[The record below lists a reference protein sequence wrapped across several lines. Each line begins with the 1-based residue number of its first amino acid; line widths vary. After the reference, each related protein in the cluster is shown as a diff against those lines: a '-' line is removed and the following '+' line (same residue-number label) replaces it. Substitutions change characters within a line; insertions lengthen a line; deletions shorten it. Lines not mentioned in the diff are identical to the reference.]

1 MIRQHESAPFSDVG
15 SDGAISREFSIEF
28 LRYSIAALLAGAVA
42 FLIVIRV
49 VAPDQLARNIGPGMA
64 VVLLSVVWILLWRG
78 KLRAAVNLMMVGT
91 WIIVTGICIFNG
103 GVRTPVVIAYPLLV
117 VYVGWRTSLRAAAA
131 VACLSVATVVGMAL
145 AESSGLLPAAP
156 RTPPVMYAVIQ
167 VLFLVL
173 GAILTFS
180 LVRAYKNRVRELQ
193 ALGNDLA
200 AQMTELTA
208 SRTELDRAQAV
219 GKIGSWIYDI
229 PGDRM
234 KLSAETC
241 RIFGLPQG
249 TPGDYRSY
257 VERTYPDDRDALQ
270 RAWQLALD
278 GAPFDHEHRL
288 MIGHELR
295 WIRQKAEFERDAE
308 GRAIRAV
315 GVTQDITERKAFER
329 RLQDQQAH
337 LEDLVASRTAELAA
351 ARDAAEA
358 ANAAKSIFL
367 ANMSHEIRTPM
378 NAIIGLTHL
387 LRRAASTPE
396 QTDRLGKID
405 SAASH
410 LLSIIND
417 ILDVSKIEAGKLAL
431 EDTDF
436 SLSAIF
442 DQVRSMILDQARAR
456 GLEIE
461 ADAGGV
467 PLWLRGDPTR
477 LRQALFNYTSNAV
490 KFTERG
496 SIVLRA
502 RLLGEDA
509 SGFQMRFEVEDTG
522 IGIEAGKIAGLFHAF
537 EQADSSTTRKYGGTG
552 LGLVITRRLA
562 ELMGGEAGAESVP
575 GRGSTFWFTARLRRG
590 HGAMPEPE
598 AARVEDIEAEL
609 RRRCGGAHLLL
620 AEDNAI
626 NREVALELLAGA
638 SLEVDVAVDGREALA
653 KARGTAY
660 DLILMDVQMPHMDGL
675 EATRAIRALPGCEA
689 TPILAMTANAFE
701 DDRRACADA
710 GMNDFVAKPVNPDD
724 LYRALLKWLPETA
737 PDAGARTVAGRE
749 PESATAPAEDPAAIR
764 QRLENIAG
772 LDTGQGLAAMR
783 GNWSKYRRMLALFA
797 ESHAADGA
805 QLGLALA
812 ANDIEAVR
820 GLAHTLKGS
829 AGTVGATRTARVA
842 AELNG
847 AIRSGARRED
857 IDRLCTD
864 LIADLDTMVRDIRNA
879 VA

>member
-1 MIRQHESAPFSDVG
+1 MPAPG
-15 SDGAISREFSIEF
+15 
-28 LRYSIAALLAGAVA
+28 
-42 FLIVIRV
+42 
-49 VAPDQLARNIGPGMA
+49 
-64 VVLLSVVWILLWRG
+64 
-78 KLRAAVNLMMVGT
+78 
-91 WIIVTGICIFNG
+91 
-103 GVRTPVVIAYPLLV
+103 
-117 VYVGWRTSLRAAAA
+117 
-131 VACLSVATVVGMAL
+131 
-145 AESSGLLPAAP
+145 
-156 RTPPVMYAVIQ
+156 
-167 VLFLVL
+167 
-173 GAILTFS
+173 
-180 LVRAYKNRVRELQ
+180 
-193 ALGNDLA
+193 
-200 AQMTELTA
+200 
-208 SRTELDRAQAV
+208 
-219 GKIGSWIYDI
+219 
-229 PGDRM
+229 
-234 KLSAETC
+234 
-241 RIFGLPQG
+241 
-249 TPGDYRSY
+249 
-257 VERTYPDDRDALQ
+257 
-270 RAWQLALD
+270 
-278 GAPFDHEHRL
+278 
-288 MIGHELR
+288 
-295 WIRQKAEFERDAE
+295 
-308 GRAIRAV
+308 
-315 GVTQDITERKAFER
+315 
-329 RLQDQQAH
+329 
-337 LEDLVASRTAELAA
+337 
-351 ARDAAEA
+351 
-358 ANAAKSIFL
+358 
-367 ANMSHEIRTPM
+367 
-378 NAIIGLTHL
+378 
-387 LRRAASTPE
+387 
-396 QTDRLGKID
+396 
-405 SAASH
+405 
-410 LLSIIND
+410 
-417 ILDVSKIEAGKLAL
+417 
-431 EDTDF
+431 
-436 SLSAIF
+436 
-442 DQVRSMILDQARAR
+442 

>member
-1 MIRQHESAPFSDVG
+1 MTRQHESRPPSDA
-15 SDGAISREFSIEF
+15 DIDHPISREFSVGF
-28 LRYSIAALLAGAVA
+28 LRYSIAALLAGAIA
-42 FLIVIRV
+42 FLIVIRL
-49 VAPDQLARNIGPGMA
+49 VAPDQIARNVGPGLA
-64 VVLLSVVWILLWRG
+64 VVLLSAVWILLWRG
-78 KLRAAVNLMMVGT
+78 KLRPAVNLMMFGT

-117 VYVGWRTSLRAAAA
+117 VYVGWRRSLRAAAA
-131 VACLSVATVVGMAL
+131 VACLSAATVVGLAL
-145 AESSGLLPAAP
+145 AESTGVLPAPP

-167 VLFLVL
+167 ILFLVL

-180 LVRAYKNRVRELQ
+180 LVSAYRNRVRELQ
-193 ALGNDLA
+193 ANRA
-200 AQMTELTA
+200 
-208 SRTELDRAQAV
+208 ELDRAQAV
-219 GKIGSWIYDI
+219 GKIGSWVYDI
-229 PGDRM
+229 ASDRM

-241 RIFGLPQG
+241 RIFGLPTG

-257 VERTYPDDRDALQ
+257 VARTYPDDRDALQ

-295 WIRQKAEFERDAE
+295 WIRQKAEFGRDAA
-308 GRAIRAV
+308 GRAVNAV
-315 GVTQDITERKAFER
+315 GVTQDITERKAFAQ

-337 LEDLVASRTAELAA
+337 LEELVASRTAELAA

-387 LRRAASTPE
+387 LRRAAATPE
-396 QTDRLGKID
+396 QANRLGKID

-461 ADAGGV
+461 ADAGNV

-496 SIVLRA
+496 SIQLRA

-509 SGFQMRFEVEDTG
+509 SGFLMRFEVEDTG
-522 IGIEAGKIAGLFHAF
+522 IGIEPEKIASLFHAF

-575 GRGSTFWFTARLRRG
+575 GRGSTFWFTARLRPG
-590 HGAMPEPE
+590 HGAMPE
-598 AARVEDIEAEL
+598 ATARVEDIEAEL
-609 RRRCGGAHLLL
+609 RRRNGGAHLLL

-638 SLEVDVAVDGREALA
+638 SLAVDVAVDGREALA
-653 KARGTAY
+653 KASSAAY

-675 EATRAIRALPGCEA
+675 EATRAIRALPGCAA
-689 TPILAMTANAFE
+689 TPILAMTANAFDE
-701 DDRRACADA
+701 DRRACAEA

-724 LYRALLKWLPETA
+724 LYRALLKWLPATA
-737 PDAGARTVAGRE
+737 RDAGAGAVAAPVPTPGAAAAHA
-749 PESATAPAEDPAAIR
+749 PESEGIR
-764 QRLENIAG
+764 QRLEAIAG
-772 LDTGQGLAAMR
+772 LETEPGLEAMR
-783 GNWSKYRRMLALFA
+783 GNWDKYRRMLALFA
-797 ESHAADGA
+797 ESHAADAA
-805 QLGLALA
+805 QLAEALA

-829 AGTVGATRTARVA
+829 AGTVGATRLAKA
-842 AELNG
+842 AADLNS
-847 AIRSGARRED
+847 AIRGNAPREE
-857 IDRLCTD
+857 IDRICRGV
-864 LIADLDTMVRDIRNA
+864 IAGLDTMVRDIRDA